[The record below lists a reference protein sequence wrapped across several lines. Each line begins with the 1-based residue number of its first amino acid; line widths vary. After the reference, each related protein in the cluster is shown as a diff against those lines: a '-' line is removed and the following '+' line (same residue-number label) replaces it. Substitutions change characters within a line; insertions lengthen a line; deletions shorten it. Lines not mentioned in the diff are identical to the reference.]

1 MIAGSYNMESVEVCI
16 PPILNILVPSFSPSY
31 ESIPTSS
38 LLLSSP
44 FQSSIILFLLQTRQV
59 KYFDR
64 MEAAVP
70 SIPVFSLDGERIWL
84 HSFPDSMKVFASN
97 SVQLAELGLS
107 SLFSSLE
114 GRCFARL
121 PSSLSSRPFF
131 FSFAFSFVFSFS
143 FSSPTTLSYSTA
155 SYFYD

>member
-1 MIAGSYNMESVEVCI
+1 MCI

-97 SVQLAELGLS
+97 SVQLVELGLS